1 MPLTI
6 ASSSEDICYT
16 LSHWT
21 VANDVSFIEAL
32 AWLYVQKH
40 AHAVA
45 VIRELE
51 PGAATFIGKEIEN
64 AIAVLGYKI
73 SDLAAALASANE
85 DVKMKARRALATRVA
100 HRDGLLFQHISWL
113 AARLQFPTAEATAPH
128 VRQADK
134 GFDGFLLEHDTE
146 GAGLSK
152 VILCEDKASTDPRAL
167 VTSQIWPEIRA
178 ILAGDK
184 DREIGAAVSA
194 LLSNLPPE
202 KREQVI
208 AATVWS
214 RAKHFRVALA
224 AGDDQLKNDSY
235 AHLFDGF
242 DDEVPGDVAV
252 RLGEVMPMPEVR
264 AYLQALADKIIARL
278 EQMKSDV

>member
-1 MPLTI
+1 MPITI
-6 ASSSEDICYT
+6 ASTSDDISYT
-16 LSHWT
+16 LSRWS
-21 VANDVSFIEAL
+21 VANEVSFVKAL

-40 AHAVA
+40 AHAA
-45 VIRELE
+45 NVINELE
-51 PGAATFIGKEIEN
+51 PGDAAFIGKEIDN
-64 AIAVLGYKI
+64 AIAVLRYKAD
-73 SDLAAALASANE
+73 DLTVALASNDE
-85 DVKMKARRALATRVA
+85 DVKKKARRALSTRVA

-113 AARLQFPTAEATAPH
+113 AARIQYPAAEATAPH

-134 GFDGFLLEHDTE
+134 GFDGFLLEHDSE
-146 GAGLSK
+146 GVALSK

-167 VTSQIWPEIRA
+167 VTSQIWPEIRS
-178 ILAGDK
+178 ILVGDK
-184 DREIGAAVSA
+184 DREISAAVAA
-194 LLSNLPPE
+194 LLSNLSPE

-224 AGDDQLKNDSY
+224 AGDDQLKGSSY
-235 AHLFDGF
+235 SHLFDGF
-242 DDEVPGDVAV
+242 DTEVPGELTL

-264 AYLQALADKIIARL
+264 AYLQALAEKVIARL